1 LVENGFEL
9 RIWCSYEVALFGD
22 PTMPA
27 IKITESVRKAR
38 LRRPFERSVTR
49 DSEIPGFTLIVTSR
63 RAFWALLYQPRG
75 TNPSTSKR
83 WGGGTRLE
91 LGDAHQIP
99 VKRARAAALAAKAL
113 VRAGRDPHRE
123 HMAAR
128 AGVEASRSIIP
139 PTVGK
144 ALDDYA
150 EALAARGAPSEWSR
164 RQAVHYARKAVRLM
178 RAETLPLAA
187 IDVRMARLM
196 FETMTGSQAEKY
208 QVHSGLRRFQT
219 WARRQ
224 GLISVNVC
232 DALERDERP
241 KPGKPRFNVPSLE
254 ELRAVW
260 AAVESESASVRDAVR
275 LLLLTALRRDEG
287 VCLPWGEVDFVHH
300 RLVIPGDRMKNGEPH
315 EVPLSPCALAL
326 LQARMPANPSPR
338 ALVFPSSVGKPIANW
353 GAILARIRKAIGQA
367 NSPKAQRFVFHDVRR
382 SFVSILSKEFDADA
396 LDQALAHK
404 RSGIA
409 AVYNHSTRMEARLLA
424 FPRWA
429 DLLVGVAAPSN
440 VAPFARRAHV

>member
-1 LVENGFEL
+1 
-9 RIWCSYEVALFGD
+9 
-22 PTMPA
+22 MPA
-27 IKITESVRKAR
+27 IKITEAVRAAR
-38 LRRPFERSVTR
+38 LRCPFVPSVTR
-49 DSEIPGFTLIVTSR
+49 DSEISGFTLIVTSR
-63 RAFWALLYQPRG
+63 RGFWALVYQPRG
-75 TNPSTSKR
+75 INPSTGKR
-83 WGGGTRLE
+83 WGGGTRFE
-91 LGDAHQIP
+91 LGDAHQIS
-99 VKRARAAALAAKAL
+99 VAQARAASLAAKAL

-139 PTVGK
+139 KTVGE

-150 EALAARGAPSEWSR
+150 KALAARVAPSEWSR
-164 RQAVHYARKAVRLM
+164 GQAVHYARKAIRMM

-187 IDVRMARLM
+187 IDVRMARLL

-224 GLISVNVC
+224 GLIAANVC

-260 AAVESESASVRDAVR
+260 AAVEGESASVRDAVR

-287 VCLPWGEVDFVHH
+287 ACLPWGEVDFVNH
-300 RLVIPGDRMKNGEPH
+300 RLTIPGERMKNREPH
-315 EVPLSPCALAL
+315 EVPLSPRALAL
-326 LQARMPANPSPR
+326 LQARMPADPSPR
-338 ALVFPSSVGKPIANW
+338 ALVFPSSVGKPITNW

-367 NSPKAQRFVFHDVRR
+367 DSPKARHFIFHDVRR
-382 SFVSILSKEFDADA
+382 SFVSLLSNEFDVDA
-396 LDQALAHK
+396 LDLALAHK
-404 RSGIA
+404 RSGVA
-409 AVYNHSTRMEARLLA
+409 AIYNHSTRVEARTLA
-424 FPRWA
+424 FSRWA
-429 DLLVGVAAPSN
+429 DLVAAPSN
-440 VAPFARRAHV
+440 VAPFARTAHV

>member
-1 LVENGFEL
+1 M
-9 RIWCSYEVALFGD
+9 S
-22 PTMPA
+22 A
-27 IKITESVRKAR
+27 IKITEAVRKAR
-38 LRRPFERSVTR
+38 LRRPFIRSVTR
-49 DSEIPGFTLIVTSR
+49 DSEISGFTLIVTSR
-63 RAFWALLYQPRG
+63 RGFWALVYQPRG
-75 TNPSTSKR
+75 INPSTGKR

-91 LGDAHQIP
+91 LGDAHQIS
-99 VKRARAAALAAKAL
+99 VDEAQAAALTAKAM

-139 PTVGK
+139 KTVGE

-150 EALAARGAPSEWSR
+150 KALAARVTPSEWSR
-164 RQAVHYARKAVRLM
+164 GQAVHYARKAIRLM

-187 IDVRMARLM
+187 IDVRMARLL

-208 QVHSGLRRFQT
+208 QVHGGLRRFQT

-241 KPGKPRFNVPSLE
+241 KPGKPRSHVPSLE

-260 AAVESESASVRDAVR
+260 AAVEGESASVRDAVR
-275 LLLLTALRRDEG
+275 LLLLTALRCDEG
-287 VCLPWGEVDFVHH
+287 ACLRWIEVDFLRH
-300 RLVIPGDRMKNGEPH
+300 RLLIPGERMKNREPH

-326 LQARMPANPSPR
+326 LRARMPANPSPY
-338 ALVFPSSVGKPIANW
+338 ALVFPSSVGKAIANW

-367 NSPKAQRFVFHDVRR
+367 NSPKAQHFVLHDVRR
-382 SFVSILSKEFDADA
+382 SFVSVLSDEFDVDA
-396 LDQALAHK
+396 LELALAHK
-404 RSGIA
+404 RSGVA
-409 AVYNHSTRMEARLLA
+409 AVYNHSTRMDARASA
-424 FPRWA
+424 FSRWA
-429 DLLVGVAAPSN
+429 DLLLDVAAPSN